1 MKFHQPVL
9 SKIQASKN
17 LFGLFLA
24 CWFLINLV
32 QALFTEINADEAYYV
47 LYGENLAWG
56 YFDHPPLVGLLT
68 FLGAKLFSGNLAA
81 RFFTVLLQP
90 ITLWVVWKIIDKQE
104 VTNIKVRLFFIIAAS
119 LVMFSAYGFITTPD
133 VPLLF
138 FTALFLY
145 VYKNFLEKQ
154 NLGNSLLLSICMA
167 GLVYSKYQGVILI
180 GLVVLSNLKLLKSGW
195 FWMAGLLALGLAMP
209 HFCWQYSNEFPSFK
223 YHLVDRSSGFKWN
236 YFFEY
241 LPTQIAIFN
250 PFTFGAFIY
259 VFLKKK
265 NINAFERTLYFII
278 IGFISFFALTTFRGH
293 AEPHWTVAASIPM
306 LILVAEYSFNNET
319 LIKYI
324 HKWVAYSL
332 LLLVAARILLM
343 SPLLPDNTD
352 FSGKEKRIKAIE
364 SVAGDAPVVFSG
376 SFQNPSVYHFFT
388 GNTSTVISSLQSRQ
402 TQFDLWKKE
411 VDMQG
416 KKVFVAVEAKG
427 LSKKYKINNQ
437 TFDGF
442 FTNNLQTTNA
452 LEIVFTPN
460 ANAFKVG
467 DTVSMPITIINKGP
481 HAFNF
486 NHPEFPVQLVVV
498 FIQNKKLVLQ
508 QNLLVNNAIP
518 LKPNHSLQ
526 SSIQFVVPA
535 LEKGEMLFGISF
547 ESVFGP
553 TMNSPFV
560 KSYSN

>member
-1 MKFHQPVL
+1 MQGKT
-9 SKIQASKN
+9 
-17 LFGLFLA
+17 GLFWILLTS
-24 CWFLINLV
+24 WLLINLV

-47 LYGENLAWG
+47 LYGQNLAWG

-68 FLGAKLFSGNLAA
+68 FLGSKLFSGNLAA

-90 ITLWVVWKIIDKQE
+90 ITLWIVWKTLVKQE
-104 VTNIKVRLFFIIAAS
+104 VTNNKVRLFFIIAAS

-138 FTALFLY
+138 FTALFLH
-145 VYKNFLEKQ
+145 VYKNFLVKQ
-154 NLGNSLLLSICMA
+154 NLGNSLFLSICMA

-180 GLVVLSNLKLLKSGW
+180 GFVVLSNLKLLKSGW
-195 FWMAGLLALGLAMP
+195 FWMAGLVALGLAAP
-209 HFCWQYSNEFPSFK
+209 HFWWQYSNEFPSFK
-223 YHLVDRSSGFKWN
+223 YHLIDRSSGFKWN

-250 PFTFGAFIY
+250 PFTFGALVY
-259 VFLKKK
+259 VFLNKK
-265 NINAFERTLYFII
+265 NINSFERALYFVI

-306 LILVAEYSFNNET
+306 LILVAEFSFDNQS

-324 HKWVAYSL
+324 QKWVAYSL

-352 FSGKEKRIKAIE
+352 FSGKEKRVSAIE
-364 SVAGDAPVVFSG
+364 SIAGNAPVVFTG
-376 SFQNPSVYHFFT
+376 SFQNPSVYPFFT
-388 GNTSTVISSLQSRQ
+388 GKSSTVISSLLSRQ
-402 TQFDLWKKE
+402 TQFDLWKKDF
-411 VDMQG
+411 DMHG
-416 KKVFVAVEAKG
+416 KKVFVAVEANG

-437 TFDGF
+437 EFDGF

-452 LEIVFTPN
+452 LEIVFTPI
-460 ANAFKVG
+460 ANSFKTG
-467 DTVSMPITIINKGP
+467 DTVSMPITIVNKGP
-481 HAFNF
+481 HTFNF
-486 NHPEFPVQLVVV
+486 KHPEFPVQLVAV
-498 FIQNKKLVLQ
+498 FIKNKKLVLQ
-508 QNLLVNNAIP
+508 QNLLVNKADS

-526 SSIQFVVPA
+526 NNIRFVVPTV
-535 LEKGEMLFGISF
+535 EKGEVLFGISL

-560 KSYSN
+560 KSYIH